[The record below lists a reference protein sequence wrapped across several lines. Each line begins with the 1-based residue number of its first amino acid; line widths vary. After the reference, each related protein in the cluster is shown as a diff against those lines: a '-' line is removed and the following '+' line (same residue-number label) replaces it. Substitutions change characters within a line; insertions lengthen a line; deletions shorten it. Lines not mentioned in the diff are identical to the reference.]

1 MKASQRAPG
10 PKGKKAIAELASLRL
25 VVLTDVYVFA
35 RVLLGYRDMTPDFHG
50 AICDHMMTTPYQRNL
65 YLVPRDNF
73 KTSVITIAGLA
84 QDVLRDPQ
92 ATHLIASAKLGLASD
107 MLRELKGH
115 LTNPLLVEMFPEI
128 LWPDPERQATEQWS
142 ATQICVKRA
151 RRLKESTIETIGV
164 EGEITSKHYDTM
176 RFDDIV
182 GRENSQ
188 TREQLEGAIQ
198 FFKDAQGLT
207 KPTTRQWYIGT
218 TWHYADVWAWL
229 QEQRAKGVIQMGL
242 YKRGC
247 WEPTTADDP
256 AGHEVPSHGRVRATF
271 PERWP
276 VPRLLEQRKIEGDLV
291 FNAQRLLDPL
301 DESTAVFKRSLLNV
315 RARAQMP
322 PLEDLWLAMA
332 VDPAISE
339 HKWADYSAVAVG
351 GFDRTGMLWILDL
364 RRGRW
369 SETVLLQQIYDMW
382 ATTPGIRAIGFEA
395 IGFAKS
401 YRRLFTVEGERLG
414 FYLPVVTL
422 ERDTRTA
429 KATRILSL
437 EPYWSRGH
445 VFIADHVPALAD
457 FQDEADRFRVG
468 KDSVHDDMLDA
479 VADLLQ
485 LRQRPA
491 AAPPAES
498 LIDDPEALERQ
509 HFEYQA
515 QQQRQASGKPALD
528 DFSLKLAWAHHRH
541 YQAKDREREMLTV
554 GNGSSGEF
562 WGGV

>member
-1 MKASQRAPG
+1 MKASQQAPIARR
-10 PKGKKAIAELASLRL
+10 GKAVAELSALRII
-25 VVLTDVYVFA
+25 VLTDVYVLA
-35 RVLLGYRDMTPDFHG
+35 RKLLGYQDMTPDTHG
-50 AICDHMMTTPYQRNL
+50 PICDHMMTTPFQRNL
-65 YLVPRDNF
+65 YLVPRDFF
-73 KTSVITIAGLA
+73 KTSVITIAGLI
-84 QDVLRDPQ
+84 QDVLKAPQ

-115 LTNPLLVEMFPEI
+115 LTHPLLVEMFPDV
-128 LWPDPERQATEQWS
+128 LWPDPDRQATEAWS
-142 ATQICVKRA
+142 ATQICVKRK
-151 RRLKESTIETIGV
+151 RRLKEATIETIGV

-229 QEQRAKGVIQMGL
+229 QEQRARGVIPMGL

-247 WEPTTADDP
+247 WEPTTDADPDG
-256 AGHEVPSHGRVRATF
+256 AEVSGHGRVRATF

-276 VPRLLEQRKIEGDLV
+276 IPRLLEQKRIEGDLV
-291 FNAQRLLDPL
+291 FNAQRLLNPL
-301 DESTAVFKRSLLNV
+301 DESTAVFKRSQLQI
-315 RARAQMP
+315 RARDHMP
-322 PLEDLWLAMA
+322 ALEDLWLAMA

-339 HKWADYSAVAVG
+339 NKWADYSAIAVG
-351 GFDRTGMLWILDL
+351 GFDRNGMLWILDL

-369 SETVLLQQIYDMW
+369 SETVLIQQIYDMW

-395 IGFAKS
+395 VGFAKS
-401 YRRLFTVEGERLG
+401 YRRLFTAEGEMRG

-422 ERDTRTA
+422 ERDTRKA
-429 KATRILSL
+429 KSTRIQSL

-445 VFIADHVPALAD
+445 IFIADHVPALGD
-457 FQDEADRFRVG
+457 FLDEADRFRVG
-468 KDSVHDDMLDA
+468 KESVHDDMLDA

-485 LRQRPA
+485 LRQRPS
-491 AAPPAES
+491 AAPEPES
-498 LIDDPEALERQ
+498 MIDDPEALEQQQYVWR
-509 HFEYQA
+509 A
-515 QQQRQASGKPALD
+515 QQQRVASGKPLLD
-528 DFSLKLAWAHHRH
+528 DFSLKMAWAHHRH
-541 YQAKDREREMLTV
+541 YAQKDAERLMATV
-554 GNGSSGEF
+554 GSANIGEF
-562 WGGV
+562 FGGT